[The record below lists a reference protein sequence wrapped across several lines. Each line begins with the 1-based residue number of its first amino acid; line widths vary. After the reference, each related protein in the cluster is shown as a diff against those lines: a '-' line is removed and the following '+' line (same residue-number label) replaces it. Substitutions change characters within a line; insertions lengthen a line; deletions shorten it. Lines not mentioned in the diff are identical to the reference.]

1 MANEINEALGK
12 DTSEVKTSEDTKAK
26 KSGKSKDLPNLNE
39 DILSQIMMTGDN
51 EAGMFAP
58 DEKQPEEELEPGEEL
73 HEEQHEDAKLGKI
86 KSVETKD
93 EYKKAMAK
101 DLQKHPDKY
110 TIDTPRGRMTVAEAA
125 KQGFNP
131 ETMQFDKSLD
141 EKNEEALS
149 RLNEQDRAKVE
160 AFMDPSQVWLAPA
173 DADAYGV
180 SDSTVKSWGAETVK
194 YELSEDDSVITIEL
208 GGEELSFS
216 KTSDDV
222 TKESFS
228 LSSSSSSSSKSSASS
243 SSEDVATETSKED

>member
-1 MANEINEALGK
+1 MANEINDALGK
-12 DTSEVKTSEDTKAK
+12 NNSEAKTSEDTKAK

-39 DILSQIMMTGDN
+39 DILSQMMMTGDN

-58 DEKQPEEELEPGEEL
+58 DEKQLEEELEPGEEL
-73 HEEQHEDAKLGKI
+73 HEEQDEEAKLGKI

-160 AFMDPSQVWLAPA
+160 AFMDPSQVGLAPA

-180 SDSTVKSWGAETVK
+180 SETSPMRKPTTPPMQQPMGPGAPIPGGLQSPTQAAPQTPAPQGADI
-194 YELSEDDSVITIEL
+194 LSML
-208 GGEELSFS
+208 GGRQ
-216 KTSDDV
+216 
-222 TKESFS
+222 
-228 LSSSSSSSSKSSASS
+228 
-243 SSEDVATETSKED
+243 

>member
-12 DTSEVKTSEDTKAK
+12 NNSEAKTSEDTKAN

-39 DILSQIMMTGDN
+39 DILSQMMMTGDN

-58 DEKQPEEELEPGEEL
+58 DEKQLEEELEPSEEL
-73 HEEQHEDAKLGKI
+73 HEEQDEEAKLGKI

-160 AFMDPSQVWLAPA
+160 KFMDPSQVGLAPA

-180 SDSTVKSWGAETVK
+180 SETSPMRKPTTPPMQQHMGPGAPIPGGLQSPTAQAAPQAPAPQGADI
-194 YELSEDDSVITIEL
+194 LSML
-208 GGEELSFS
+208 GGGQ
-216 KTSDDV
+216 
-222 TKESFS
+222 
-228 LSSSSSSSSKSSASS
+228 
-243 SSEDVATETSKED
+243 

>member
-12 DTSEVKTSEDTKAK
+12 DTSDVKTSEDTKAK
-26 KSGKSKDLPNLNE
+26 KAGKSKDLPNLNE
-39 DILSQIMMTGDN
+39 DILSQMLMTGDN

-58 DEKQPEEELEPGEEL
+58 DEKQLEEELEPGEEL
-73 HEEQHEDAKLGKI
+73 HEEQDENAKLGKI
-86 KSVETKD
+86 KGVDAKD

-160 AFMDPSQVWLAPA
+160 EFIDPARVGLAPA
-173 DADAYGV
+173 DADAFGV
-180 SDSTVKSWGAETVK
+180 SETSPMRRPTTPTMQQPVGPGAPIPGGLQSPPAQSAPQGTDI
-194 YELSEDDSVITIEL
+194 LSML
-208 GGEELSFS
+208 GGGQ
-216 KTSDDV
+216 
-222 TKESFS
+222 
-228 LSSSSSSSSKSSASS
+228 
-243 SSEDVATETSKED
+243 

>member
-12 DTSEVKTSEDTKAK
+12 NTSEIKTSEDTKAK

-39 DILSQIMMTGDN
+39 DILSQMMMTGDN

-58 DEKQPEEELEPGEEL
+58 DEKQLEEELEPGEEL

-160 AFMDPSQVWLAPA
+160 AFMDPSQVGLAPA
-173 DADAYGV
+173 DADAYGI
-180 SDSTVKSWGAETVK
+180 SETSPLRKPTTPPMQQPIGPGAPIPGGLQTPPAQVAPQAPAPQGADI
-194 YELSEDDSVITIEL
+194 LSML
-208 GGEELSFS
+208 GGGQ
-216 KTSDDV
+216 
-222 TKESFS
+222 
-228 LSSSSSSSSKSSASS
+228 
-243 SSEDVATETSKED
+243 